1 MGSVRTLGLLVCA
14 TALTFISGCAGSGS
28 KNGNS
33 PSPGGTAVSVSIS
46 PGSAT
51 VMAGQTQQF
60 SATVTGSS
68 NTAVMW
74 SVDGVSGGN
83 GASGTISATGLYT
96 APSAAGTHRVTA
108 TSAADASKS
117 ASATVTVTAASAA
130 LIVAPSSVRVA
141 AGGSVQFS
149 AKDASGA
156 TAAVTWSVDSVN
168 GGNNSVGS
176 ISGLGVYTAPVNAGT
191 HTVTA
196 ASTANAGLTASAQ
209 VLPPNVVFGTSA
221 VLTHHNDSQR
231 TGQNLSETM
240 LTPAVVNSK
249 TFGKLFT
256 LPVDGEVFAQPLYV
270 PNLAVGGGAH
280 NLLIVATEHNS

>member
-1 MGSVRTLGLLVCA
+1 MATVRPLGLLVCA
-14 TALTFISGCAGSGS
+14 AALTFISGCAGGGS
-28 KNGNS
+28 KNGNP
-33 PSPGGTAVSVSIS
+33 PSPGGTVSVSIS
-46 PGSAT
+46 PASAT
-51 VMAGQTQQF
+51 VMAGATQQF

-68 NTAVMW
+68 NTAVVW

-96 APSAAGTHRVTA
+96 APTAAGTHRVTV

-117 ASATVTVTAASAA
+117 ASATVTVTASSAA

-141 AGGSVQFS
+141 AGASVQFS

-156 TAAVTWSVDSVN
+156 AAAVTWSVDSVN
-168 GGNNSVGS
+168 GGNNSVGL
-176 ISGLGVYTAPVNAGT
+176 ISGLGLYTAPANAGT

-196 ASTANAGLTASAQ
+196 ASTSNAGLTASAQ

-231 TGQNLSETM
+231 TGQNLGETI

-256 LPVDGEVFAQPLYV
+256 
-270 PNLAVGGGAH
+270 
-280 NLLIVATEHNS
+280 